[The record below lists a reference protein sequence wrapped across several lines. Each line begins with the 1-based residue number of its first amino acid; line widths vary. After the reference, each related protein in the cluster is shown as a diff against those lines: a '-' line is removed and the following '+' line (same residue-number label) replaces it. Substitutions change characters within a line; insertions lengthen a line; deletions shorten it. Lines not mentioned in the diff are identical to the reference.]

1 MLQLL
6 AYTAF
11 FLIIIPVLF
20 LYIGKFALRYSG
32 EIPSS
37 RNLGSK
43 RTDTRLEGLR
53 PTTGK

>member
-11 FLIIIPVLF
+11 FWIIIPVLF

-32 EIPSS
+32 ETPSS

-43 RTDTRLEGLR
+43 QTDTRLGGLR
-53 PTTGK
+53 PAAGK